1 MKLKNLEV
9 PLEIKEFDAET
20 GVFEGYG
27 NVANFKDFASDVTM
41 NGAFQKSLQKHESKG
56 TMPALLYQHQ
66 RDKPI
71 GVWTEVK
78 EDEHGLYVKGK
89 LTKGVQL
96 ADETHLLMKDGALSG
111 LSIGYM
117 VVEEEYDRETKTNYL
132 KEVDLR
138 EISVV
143 TFPCNDESR
152 ISTIKSVLADNGIPS
167 KKDLENSLR
176 DAGFSRTQAKGF
188 LSKGYTFFDDQRDAD
203 SIDEEAILKALSD
216 LSKANPAS
224 E

>member
-20 GVFEGYG
+20 GAFEGYG
-27 NVANFKDFASDVTM
+27 NVANYKDFASDVTL
-41 NGAFQKSLQKHESKG
+41 NGAFQKSLQMHEEKG
-56 TMPALLYQHQ
+56 TKPAMLYQHK
-66 RDKPI
+66 RDCPI

-96 ADETHLLMKDGALSG
+96 ADETRLLMKDGALSG

-143 TFPCNDESR
+143 TFPCNDASR
-152 ISTIKSVLADNGIPS
+152 ISTVKSVLADNGIPS
-167 KKDLENSLR
+167 KKDLENTLR

-188 LSKGYTFFDDQRDAD
+188 LSKGYAFFDDQRDAD
-203 SIDEEAILKALSD
+203 VIDAEAILKALSD
-216 LSKANPAS
+216 LSQATPAS